1 MKRMGQYVLMRLSIK
16 SVASVALILGIA
28 FSLVS
33 IRAAEPL
40 PTQLSDD
47 SFWKMITD
55 FSEEGGYF
63 RFENFLSNEL
73 GFQMVI
79 PQLKE
84 VTKPGGIYMGVGP
97 EQNFTYI
104 AALQPRMAF
113 IIDIRRQNMLE
124 LMMYRA
130 FFELSPDRAD
140 FLSHLFARKRPARL
154 DAKSTAEEL
163 FASYDGA
170 QADPL
175 LFKKYLDD
183 AKDLLVKQHKFALS
197 AQDLENIGY
206 VYRVFM
212 ESGPD
217 LDYQATGG
225 FGGGGGG
232 SPTYGELMTMTD
244 GQGKNRSF
252 LGTEDA
258 YRVVRDMEMKN
269 LIVPLVGDF
278 GGPKAIRNV
287 AQYLKDHDAAV
298 TAFYLSNVEQYL
310 FQDSA
315 WRRFYG
321 NVETLPIDSSTQ
333 FIRTVNGG
341 NIRGQFRGFGMR
353 FLTLLSPI
361 SGVLEAFQDGQV
373 RTYNDV
379 IRLSHQ

>member
-1 MKRMGQYVLMRLSIK
+1 MLKNRVW
-16 SVASVALILGIA
+16 ILPA
-28 FSLVS
+28 ACLFVFFVSL
-33 IRAAEPL
+33 RAAEPL
-40 PTQLSDD
+40 PSKLSDAA
-47 SFWKMITD
+47 FWKMIGD

-79 PQLKE
+79 PGLQEK
-84 VTKPGGIYMGVGP
+84 TKPGGVYLGVGP

-104 AALQPRMAF
+104 AALQPKIAF

-140 FLSHLFARKRPARL
+140 FLSRLFARKRPAHL
-154 DAKSTAEEL
+154 DAKSTPEEL
-163 FASYDGA
+163 FASYDGV

-175 LFKKYLDD
+175 LFKKNLDD
-183 AKDLLVKQHKFALS
+183 VKNLLVKEHKFALS
-197 AQDLENIGY
+197 DEDLSGIEY

-217 LDYQATGG
+217 LDYQVGGG
-225 FGGGGGG
+225 FGGGGG
-232 SPTYGELMTMTD
+232 SPTYMDLMTMTD
-244 GQGKNRSF
+244 GEGKNRSY
-252 LGTEDA
+252 LGTEDN
-258 YRVVRDMEMKN
+258 YRAIRDMEMKN

-278 GGPKAIRNV
+278 GGPKAIRTV
-287 AQYLKDHDAAV
+287 AQYLKDHDAKV

-310 FQDSA
+310 FQDGA

-321 NVETLPIDSSTQ
+321 NVATLPVDSSSQ
-333 FIRTVNGG
+333 FIRTINGG
-341 NIRGQFRGFGMR
+341 QVRGRFRGGGIGGMR
-353 FLTLLSPI
+353 FVTLLSPI
-361 SGVLEAFQDGQV
+361 DDVIDGFQAGQV

-379 IRLSHQ
+379 IALSHQ

>member
-1 MKRMGQYVLMRLSIK
+1 MLKTRLWILL
-16 SVASVALILGIA
+16 VAALV

-33 IRAAEPL
+33 LRAAEPL
-40 PTQLSDD
+40 PAKLSDD
-47 SFWKMITD
+47 AFWKMITD

-79 PQLKE
+79 PGLKE
-84 VTKPGGIYMGVGP
+84 TTRPGGVYMGVGP

-104 AALQPRMAF
+104 AALQPKMAF
-113 IIDIRRQNMLE
+113 IIDIRRQNLLE

-140 FLSHLFARKRPARL
+140 FLSRLFARKRPPHL
-154 DAKSTAEEL
+154 DAQSTPEEL
-163 FASYDGA
+163 FASYDGV

-175 LFKKYLDD
+175 LFKKNLED
-183 AKDLLVKQHKFALS
+183 AKNLLVKEHKFALS
-197 AQDLENIGY
+197 AEDLSGIEY

-217 LDYQATGG
+217 LDYQVGGG
-225 FGGGGGG
+225 FGGGGGT
-232 SPTYGELMTMTD
+232 PTYMDLMTAND
-244 GQGKNRSF
+244 GQGKNRSY
-252 LGTEDA
+252 LGTEDN
-258 YRVVRDMEMKN
+258 YRAMREMEMKN
-269 LIVPLVGDF
+269 LVVPLVGDF
-278 GGPKAIRNV
+278 GGPKAIRAV
-287 AQYLKDHDAAV
+287 AQYLKDHDAKV

-310 FQDSA
+310 FQDNG

-321 NVETLPIDSSTQ
+321 NVATLPIDSASQ

-341 NIRGQFRGFGMR
+341 GYRGQFRGGGMR
-353 FLTLLSPI
+353 FVTLLSPI
-361 SGVLEAFQDGQV
+361 GDVLDAFQTGQV
-373 RTYNDV
+373 RYYNDV